1 MRYKK
6 VVAKVRERRKAKKQA
21 MVFLVCLLIINLFF
35 SVYSIIEYESYNVS
49 YDDLK
54 YEQLTF
60 EEYEVKYIRRHTTY
74 DFYFEEYDDIFW
86 ISSISKRKLN
96 EISLNKLRKG
106 DTVKV
111 YYKNNSRGIFY
122 ENYSFE
128 ICEIK
133 SGNKTILSLNDYKK
147 ANQNNQLIGI
157 IICPVCCLIF
167 TTFIYTTSKYM

>member
-6 VVAKVRERRKAKKQA
+6 VVAKVRERKRAKKQA
-21 MVFLVCLLIINLFF
+21 MVFLVSLLIISLFF
-35 SVYSIIEYESYNVS
+35 SIYSIVKYESYNVS

-60 EEYEVKYIRRHTTY
+60 EQYELKLNSRNTTY
-74 DFYFEEYDDIFW
+74 DFYFEEYDDIFFVNR
-86 ISSISKRKLN
+86 ISKRKLN
-96 EISLNKLRKG
+96 KVALNKLQEG

-111 YYKNNSRGIFY
+111 YYKDKSKGIFY

-133 SGNKTILSLNDYKK
+133 SGNKTILSLSDYKK

-157 IICPVCCLIF
+157 IICPVCCLISIV
-167 TTFIYTTSKYM
+167 FIYTTSKYM